1 MLERLCDKLLVFKEK
16 RIIRYEYGFKAY
28 CERLTDYSASKKSE
42 GNKRKQQLEANMI
55 LEHQIA
61 YLVGKMS
68 TLEVGSEEYIAL
80 DKKYYELMQKRQAY

>member
-1 MLERLCDKLLVFKEK
+1 
-16 RIIRYEYGFKAY
+16 
-28 CERLTDYSASKKSE
+28 
-42 GNKRKQQLEANMI
+42 MI